1 MQKPQRSTYS
11 IILAVFIVTGLYA
24 SFVSTSSADVISLLS
39 SVFNNA
45 SVGSVPE
52 IEQVRVKNLQ
62 TMPLLAASLSPVA
75 QDNSASSSE
84 VTGDLQ
90 ATSLVDGKALTN
102 ENSSVT
108 NGPAGVHEKDPAYSD
123 RISIYTVRKG
133 DTLEQVA
140 KMYNVS
146 PSTIL
151 WANDMKKGST
161 LKPDQVITILPI
173 SGIKYTVKKGDTLAS
188 VAKKYK
194 SNIDEIASF
203 NNLDDGTVLAIG
215 DEIIIP
221 DAEGDTQTDTTS
233 TKPSK
238 SGSTGKDT
246 KKGSKGG
253 KKFAQGGDSGSHMVD
268 PAGYL
273 TRPINGGIR
282 TQGIHGHNGVDLASS
297 YGTPILAAADGQVI
311 VVKTGGWDGGYG
323 NYVVIQHPN
332 GLQTLYG
339 HMSAVLVSVGQH
351 VDQGQ
356 EIGKMGSTGEST
368 GVHLHFEVRGGR
380 NPF

>member
-39 SVFNNA
+39 GVFNNA
-45 SVGSVPE
+45 SVGSIPE

-62 TMPLLAASLSPVA
+62 TMPLLAASINPTA
-75 QDNSASSSE
+75 QDTSASSSE

-108 NGPAGVHEKDPAYSD
+108 NGPAGVHEKDPTYSD

-151 WANDMKKGST
+151 WANDMKKGSV

-194 SNIDEIASF
+194 SDTDEIASF
-203 NNLDDGTVLAIG
+203 NNLDNSAVLAIG

-221 DAEGDTQTDTTS
+221 DAEGDTQTDNTS
-233 TKPSK
+233 TK
-238 SGSTGKDT
+238 STKDT
-246 KKGSKGG
+246 KKGGAKGG
-253 KKFAQGGDSGSHMVD
+253 KKFAQGGNAGSHMVD

-297 YGTPILAAADGQVI
+297 YGTPILAAASGQVL

-323 NYVVIQHPN
+323 NYAVIQHPN

-339 HMSAVLVSVGQH
+339 HMSTVLVSVGQH

-356 EIGKMGSTGEST
+356 QIGKMGNTGEST
-368 GVHLHFEVRGGR
+368 GVHLHFEVRGGK